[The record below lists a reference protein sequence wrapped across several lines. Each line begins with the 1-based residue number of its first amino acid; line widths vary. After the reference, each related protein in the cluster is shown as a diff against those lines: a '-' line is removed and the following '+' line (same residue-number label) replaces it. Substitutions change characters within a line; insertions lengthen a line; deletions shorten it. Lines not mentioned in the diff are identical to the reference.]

1 MLKQV
6 FEAIDHLL
14 MDLYGDILSENDKAE
29 LRDQGMLTVFKLYKE
44 LRRIKRE
51 ELELLGGQ

>member
-6 FEAIDHLL
+6 FEAIDVLL
-14 MDLYGDILSENDKAE
+14 MDMYGDKLSENDKVE

-51 ELELLGGQ
+51 ELELLGEQ